1 MSTFRQ
7 KVQATSNWVKPDPE
21 ALLEAPKTPW
31 FARFRRASPDLASP
45 DTASAPAK
53 LRRKAP
59 PPPVTAHRLFPVF
72 AAIWFAALFGLGSL
86 AISGEVLGAIV
97 VKLGLPA
104 LVPATAPPLGFT
116 AHVLVA
122 FALSVVGGV
131 LGLAL
136 GLRLRPQREG
146 QAAEGCETP
155 TPAAEPEP
163 EALDVYKVRARDA
176 HPDAPPRRPLVLTEA
191 FADPLD
197 DFAGEPE
204 APLLRRKPVQAE
216 YETRGAEPA
225 LETAPW
231 IPEFTPGGT
240 SAVRPLDL
248 AALDLADM
256 DRLAKTE
263 FADQFVPAPRAEAE
277 PATASIDEPDD
288 AHTAEPHAEHE
299 AEHQAEHQAESQP
312 IAPVPALIAAT
323 PQMPSGFA
331 ATLPDVADAIWS
343 PVAGAPLENLGLVQL
358 IERLALAIAAR
369 KASDAQSPEVVQP
382 TETAPETA
390 SEQDPEFGPEPQ
402 PEPVFAPG
410 PFSMAQNSN
419 VVDAAQD
426 AETPPVG
433 SAREAILRRLGAI
446 AAGEPHAAADDTP
459 PPFSRPTAVSASSLP
474 TAAAAAPS
482 PSMPFETDEALRS
495 ALATLQRMT
504 ARG

>member
-7 KVQATSNWVKPDPE
+7 KVQATTNWVKPDPE
-21 ALLEAPKTPW
+21 DLAETPKASR
-31 FARFRRASPDLASP
+31 FARFRRAEPK
-45 DTASAPAK
+45 SANPHMAVPAK
-53 LRRKAP
+53 PLRKAP
-59 PPPVTAHRLFPVF
+59 QAPVTAHRLFPVF

-116 AHVLVA
+116 AHLLVA
-122 FALSVVGGV
+122 FALAVVGGV

-136 GLRLRPQREG
+136 GLRLRPQREV
-146 QAAEGCETP
+146 QAADVVEAPAPGVETE
-155 TPAAEPEP
+155 T
-163 EALDVYKVRARDA
+163 LDVYKVRARDA

-191 FADPLD
+191 FAGPLD
-197 DFAGEPE
+197 DFAAEPE

-216 YETRGAEPA
+216 YEVRDAEPA
-225 LETAPW
+225 LEIAPW
-231 IPEFTPGGT
+231 IPEFSPGGT

-256 DRLAKTE
+256 DRLANAE
-263 FADQFVPAPRAEAE
+263 IADQFALAPATAVEAE
-277 PATASIDEPDD
+277 PAIESIE
-288 AHTAEPHAEHE
+288 AQSAAPHAEPE
-299 AEHQAEHQAESQP
+299 AEAEAATPP
-312 IAPVPALIAAT
+312 IAFAPALIAAT

-331 ATLPDVADAIWS
+331 ATLPDLSDGTWS
-343 PVAGAPLENLGLVQL
+343 PVAGAPLENLGIVQL

-369 KASDAQSPEVVQP
+369 KASAEA
-382 TETAPETA
+382 APETA
-390 SEQDPEFGPEPQ
+390 SGHALETGPELQ

-410 PFSMAQNSN
+410 PFSMAQPSN
-419 VVDAAQD
+419 VAEAAQD
-426 AETPPVG
+426 AETSAVG

-446 AAGEPHAAADDTP
+446 AAGEPHAAPDGTP
-459 PPFSRPTAVSASSLP
+459 PPFSRPAVVSETP
-474 TAAAAAPS
+474 FRTAAAAAPGA
-482 PSMPFETDEALRS
+482 SMPFETDEALRS